1 MAAVTAE
8 MPGGRVEFVQKGGFR
23 LAHGWFRRAEKV
35 FQTGKRRLWRI
46 VRLVRR
52 IDRFGMNPRMAEGA
66 RQIFFD
72 DGESFH
78 PPFQLGDGL

>member
-23 LAHGWFRRAEKV
+23 LAHGWLRRAEKV
-35 FQTGKRRLWRI
+35 FQTGKRRLWR
-46 VRLVRR
+46 VVQLVRR
-52 IDRFGMNPRMAEGA
+52 IGRFRRNPRMAEGA